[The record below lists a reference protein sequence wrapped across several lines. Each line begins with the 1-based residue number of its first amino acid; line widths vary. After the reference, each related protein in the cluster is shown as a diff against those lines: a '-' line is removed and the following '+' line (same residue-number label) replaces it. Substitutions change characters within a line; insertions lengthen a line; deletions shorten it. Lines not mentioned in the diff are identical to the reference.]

1 MLMGLLT
8 GQVALVTGAGGGIGR
23 AIALAAAAEG
33 AAVVANDYG
42 VTVDGLQ
49 PSAGPGDSVAAEIV
63 AAGGQAVAHSGS
75 VAAFGTARE
84 LTELAVERFGR
95 LDIAITAHGILR
107 ERMVFNMSED
117 EWTDVITVHLT
128 GTFNVVRFASAHMRQ
143 HRSGSILLVSSAA
156 GLEGSAGQ
164 ANYAA
169 AKMGI
174 VGLTY
179 ATALAMGK
187 YDVSVNALAP
197 GADTRMTQRL
207 DGRFFGDRE
216 PVSPATAAALAV
228 ALCAPAARGITG
240 QVYTGAGRKI
250 ARWSHPAEEQI
261 ALGPADWDA
270 SAALDTV
277 TRQFANPPLARFA
290 RQGLAEPAAGPEH

>member
-1 MLMGLLT
+1 MALLA

-23 AIALAAAAEG
+23 AIAQAAAGQG

-42 VTVDGLQ
+42 VTVDGQQ
-49 PSAGPGDSVAAEIV
+49 PSAGPGASVAAEIV
-63 AAGGQAVAHSGS
+63 AAGGRAVAHFGS
-75 VAAFGTARE
+75 VASFGIARE
-84 LTELAVERFGR
+84 LVELALDTFGR
-95 LDIAITAHGILR
+95 LDIVITSHGILR

-117 EWTDVITVHLT
+117 EWADVISVHLT
-128 GTFNVVRFASAHMRQ
+128 GTFNVVRFATAHMRGR
-143 HRSGSILLVSSAA
+143 RSGSILLVSSAA

-187 YDVSVNALAP
+187 YNVSVNALAP

-207 DGRFFGDRE
+207 DSRFFGDRE
-216 PVSPATAAALAV
+216 PVSPATAAALSV
-228 ALCAPAARGITG
+228 ALCSPAARGITG
-240 QVYTGAGRKI
+240 QVYTAAGRRI
-250 ARWSHPAEEQI
+250 ARWSHPAEEQM
-261 ALGPADWDA
+261 ALASADWDA
-270 SAALDTV
+270 DAALETITD
-277 TRQFANPPLARFA
+277 QFANPALARFA
-290 RQGLAEPAAGPEH
+290 RQGLAEPAYTPDQ

>member
-1 MLMGLLT
+1 MGLLT

-42 VTVDGLQ
+42 VTVDGQ
-49 PSAGPGDSVAAEIV
+49 EPSTGPGASVVAEIV
-63 AAGGQAVAHSGS
+63 AAGGQAVAHFGS
-75 VAAFGTARE
+75 VAAFEAGRE
-84 LTELAVERFGR
+84 LTELALDTFGR

-107 ERMVFNMSED
+107 ERMVFNMAQD
-117 EWTDVITVHLT
+117 EWADVVSVHLT
-128 GTFNVVRFASAHMRQ
+128 GTFNVVRFATAHMRQ
-143 HRSGSILLVSSAA
+143 RRTGSILLVTSSA

-187 YDVSVNALAP
+187 YNVSVNALAP
-197 GADTRMTQRL
+197 AADTRMTQRL
-207 DGRFFGDRE
+207 DSRFFGDRE
-216 PVSPATAAALAV
+216 AVSPVTAGALSV

-240 QVYTGAGRKI
+240 QVYTAAGRKI

-261 ALGPADWDA
+261 ALGPAGW
-270 SAALDTV
+270 SAGAVLDTV

-290 RQGLAEPAAGPEH
+290 RQGLAEPAASPEH